1 MTVSR
6 RSALLRLGWAYA
18 RHQVRRRFRLP
29 LAAHAQ
35 DVLNTYADDRLRPL
49 TLAEHR
55 QLPAMSRCVNCGLCA
70 LVIRR
75 AGYTRLPDL
84 ATAYLRDGGLLPAA
98 EPDLRGGD
106 PGADALAAAA
116 AVCPVGVPLDE
127 VAAAVRRLADPG
139 EAGHG
144 GAAVTGF

>member
-1 MTVSR
+1 VSR
-6 RSALLRLGWAYA
+6 R
-18 RHQVRRRFRLP
+18 
-29 LAAHAQ
+29 
-35 DVLNTYADDRLRPL
+35 TDRLR
-49 TLAEHR
+49 LAWTSLR
-55 QLPAMSRCVNCGLCA
+55 QAASPQPPVDAAEVSTVYATDALGALSPRERSRLPEMSRCISCGVCA

-84 ATAYLRDGGLLPAA
+84 ATAYLRDATLLPAA

-127 VAAAVRRLADPG
+127 VAVVIRKIADAGRGDPAVPG
-139 EAGHG
+139 A
-144 GAAVTGF
+144 

>member
-1 MTVSR
+1 MSR
-6 RSALLRLGWAYA
+6 RAARLREAWASLRQAASPMPPVDAAEVTSLYGAGELSALSPRE
-18 RHQVRRRFRLP
+18 RSR
-29 LAAHAQ
+29 
-35 DVLNTYADDRLRPL
+35 
-49 TLAEHR
+49 
-55 QLPAMSRCVNCGLCA
+55 LPAMSRCVNCGLCA

-98 EPDLRGGD
+98 EADLRGGD

-127 VAAAVRRLADPG
+127 VAAAVRRMADPG

-144 GAAVTGF
+144 SAAVTGV

>member
-1 MTVSR
+1 MPPVDAAEVTSLYGAGELDALSPR
-6 RSALLRLGWAYA
+6 ERS
-18 RHQVRRRFRLP
+18 RLP
-29 LAAHAQ
+29 
-35 DVLNTYADDRLRPL
+35 V
-49 TLAEHR
+49 
-55 QLPAMSRCVNCGLCA
+55 MSRCVNCGLCA

-84 ATAYLRDGGLLPAA
+84 ATAYLRDAEVLPAT

-144 GAAVTGF
+144 GAAVTGV

>member
-1 MTVSR
+1 VSR
-6 RSALLRLGWAYA
+6 R
-18 RHQVRRRFRLP
+18 
-29 LAAHAQ
+29 
-35 DVLNTYADDRLRPL
+35 TDRLR
-49 TLAEHR
+49 LAWTSLR
-55 QLPAMSRCVNCGLCA
+55 QAASPQPPVDAAEVSTVYAHDALGALSPRERSRLPEMSRCISCGMCA

-84 ATAYLRDGGLLPAA
+84 ATAYLRDASLLPAA

-127 VAAAVRRLADPG
+127 VAVVIRRMADAGRGDPAAPG
-139 EAGHG
+139 
-144 GAAVTGF
+144 V

>member
-1 MTVSR
+1 VSR
-6 RSALLRLGWAYA
+6 NRRTERLREAWASLRQAASPLPPVDAGEVAVVYGTGVMGALSPRERS
-18 RHQVRRRFRLP
+18 RLP
-29 LAAHAQ
+29 
-35 DVLNTYADDRLRPL
+35 
-49 TLAEHR
+49 E
-55 QLPAMSRCVNCGLCA
+55 MSRCISCGLCA

-84 ATAYLRDGGLLPAA
+84 ATAYLRDADLLPAT

-127 VAAAVRRLADPG
+127 VAVVIRKMADPP
-139 EAGHG
+139 H
-144 GAAVTGF
+144 

>member
-1 MTVSR
+1 VNR
-6 RSALLRLGWAYA
+6 RTERLREAWASLRQAASPLPPADAGEVAIVYGTGVLGALSPRERA
-18 RHQVRRRFRLP
+18 RLP
-29 LAAHAQ
+29 
-35 DVLNTYADDRLRPL
+35 
-49 TLAEHR
+49 E
-55 QLPAMSRCVNCGLCA
+55 MSRCISCGLCA

-84 ATAYLRDGGLLPAA
+84 ATAYLRDAAQLPAT

-127 VAAAVRRLADPG
+127 VAVVIRKMAD
-139 EAGHG
+139 AGHSDTAEPG
-144 GAAVTGF
+144 V

>member
-1 MTVSR
+1 VKR
-6 RSALLRLGWAYA
+6 RTARLQEAWASLRQAASPLPPVDAGEVAVEYGAGVLGTLSP
-18 RHQVRRRFRLP
+18 RERSRLP
-29 LAAHAQ
+29 
-35 DVLNTYADDRLRPL
+35 
-49 TLAEHR
+49 E
-55 QLPAMSRCVNCGLCA
+55 MSRCISCGLCS

-84 ATAYLRDGGLLPAA
+84 ATAYLRDAGLLPAT

-127 VAAAVRRLADPG
+127 VAVVIRKMAD
-139 EAGHG
+139 AGHDDT
-144 GAAVTGF
+144 AAPGV

>member
-1 MTVSR
+1 MVNR
-6 RSALLRLGWAYA
+6 RAERLKSAWASLRQAASPEPAVDAREVLAAYGSGGLQA
-18 RHQVRRRFRLP
+18 LTPRERSRLP
-29 LAAHAQ
+29 
-35 DVLNTYADDRLRPL
+35 
-49 TLAEHR
+49 E
-55 QLPAMSRCVNCGLCA
+55 MSRCIGCGLCA

-84 ATAYLRDGGLLPAA
+84 ASAYLRDASQLPAA

-127 VAAAVRRLADPG
+127 VAVAVRKMAD
-139 EAGHG
+139 AGHSDTAEPG
-144 GAAVTGF
+144 V